1 MDDPFEL
8 LLFTTN
14 PQLIRDAVAAGIDG
28 FIVDWER
35 QGKERRQ
42 NGNDTEIN
50 RDTVED
56 LRVVRACCEDA
67 LVICRING
75 NGFTRNE
82 EIEQALAAGADELL
96 LPMVTTVE
104 EVELVLDVI
113 AGRGRLG
120 ILVETCEAVSLAKQ
134 LARLPLSRVYVG
146 LNDLS
151 IQRGDPNIF
160 TAVSDGTVERALE
173 PFQVPVGF
181 GGLTLPERGAP
192 IPCRLLMG
200 EMMRLGCH
208 FSFLRRS
215 FRRDVQDRNLSTA
228 VTRIRQYLEQ
238 TRHRSPEVVRQERR
252 ELHRAIRAWNP
263 PRTAITPNELL

>member
-1 MDDPFEL
+1 MNDPFEL
-8 LLFTTN
+8 LLFTTD

-42 NGNDTEIN
+42 FDNDTEIN

-56 LRVVRACCEDA
+56 LRVVRACCKDA

-113 AGRGRLG
+113 SNRARLG
-120 ILVETCEAVSLAKQ
+120 ILVETCEAVRLAKQ

-173 PFQVPVGF
+173 PFEVPIGF
-181 GGLTLPERGAP
+181 GGLTLPELGDP
-192 IPCRLLMG
+192 IECRLLMG
-200 EMMRLGCH
+200 EMRRLGCG

-215 FRRDVQDRNLSTA
+215 FRRDIQNRNISA
-228 VTRIRQYLEQ
+228 AITRIRQHLE
-238 TRHRSPEVVRQERR
+238 TASHRSSEVIRQERC
-252 ELHRAIRAWNP
+252 ELHDAIQAWKP
-263 PRTAITPNELL
+263 PTLAITPNERL